1 MATYIT
7 LVNYTQKGI
16 ENIKESPKRLDMAKE
31 VFQSFGAEMKQ
42 FYLALGRYDIVIVS
56 EGPDDETVAKAALA
70 IGSRGS
76 VRTETFR
83 IFNEAE
89 YRDIIS
95 ALP

>member
-1 MATYIT
+1 MSTYIT

-16 ENIKESPKRLDMAKE
+16 ENIKESPRRLDMAKE

-42 FYLALGRYDIVIVS
+42 FYLALGRYDIVLVS

-70 IGSRGS
+70 IGSRGA

-83 IFNEAE
+83 VFKEAE
-89 YRDIIS
+89 YRDIIN

>member
-56 EGPDDETVAKAALA
+56 EGPSDETVAKAALA
-70 IGSRGS
+70 IGSRGA

-83 IFNEAE
+83 VFNEAE
-89 YRDIIS
+89 YRDIIG

>member
-7 LVNYTQKGI
+7 LVNYTRKGI
-16 ENIKESPKRLDMAKE
+16 ENIKESPKRLDVAKE

-56 EGPDDETVAKAALA
+56 EGPNDEAVAKAALA
-70 IGSRGS
+70 IGSRGA
-76 VRTETFR
+76 VTTETFR
-83 IFNEAE
+83 VFNEAE
-89 YRDIIS
+89 YRDLIS

>member
-16 ENIKESPKRLDMAKE
+16 ENIKESPQRLDVAKE

-42 FYLALGRYDIVIVS
+42 FYLALGRYDVVIVS
-56 EGPDDETVAKAALA
+56 EGPSDETVAKAALA
-70 IGSRGS
+70 IGSRGA

-83 IFNEAE
+83 VFNEAE